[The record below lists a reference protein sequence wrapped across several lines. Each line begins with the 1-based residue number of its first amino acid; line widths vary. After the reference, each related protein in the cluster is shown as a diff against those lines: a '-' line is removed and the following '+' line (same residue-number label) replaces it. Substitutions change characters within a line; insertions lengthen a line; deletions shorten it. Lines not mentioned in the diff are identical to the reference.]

1 MGCRNSGL
9 LLNIRPTGTYSI
21 LFWNY
26 LALLNGKTMA
36 WGWGI
41 CPSSGPYIWGIWTAF
56 CNWGRGIWPPKI
68 NNFKWLRICLGGK
81 GMLKLQIF
89 KFLSCRIS
97 HLKLSWNCRM
107 LTINMSLKKPSTFST
122 NFNHHQNVPTVT
134 RMRFTLYCRPVSGP
148 RLSGEGKGGPD
159 HTPILMLAGCSVL
172 VRLITMHTWTGSQ
185 VVPNDR
191 CFEMQF
197 LKIIFQYQKTWRRP
211 AGRAT
216 SACARRHWSS
226 AKCLAYHH
234 CCRHQQTPQNC
245 TSSSTHVES
254 CLRCS

>member
-1 MGCRNSGL
+1 
-9 LLNIRPTGTYSI
+9 
-21 LFWNY
+21 
-26 LALLNGKTMA
+26 
-36 WGWGI
+36 
-41 CPSSGPYIWGIWTAF
+41 
-56 CNWGRGIWPPKI
+56 
-68 NNFKWLRICLGGK
+68 
-81 GMLKLQIF
+81 
-89 KFLSCRIS
+89 
-97 HLKLSWNCRM
+97 
-107 LTINMSLKKPSTFST
+107 MSLKKPSTFST